1 MLFLSREKTEVQI
14 CVFVCMFNA
23 SGDETPTESSTTSL
37 NALRQVCYSAAV
49 SPRAL
54 SQNFAFWVSVETS
67 KLAIYVL
74 KVCDE
79 TKTWIVSRVPDKSS
93 QTY

>member
-1 MLFLSREKTEVQI
+1 MCL
-14 CVFVCMFNA
+14 CVCVCVFNA

-37 NALRQVCYSAAV
+37 NALGQVCYSAAV
-49 SPRAL
+49 GPRAL
-54 SQNFAFWVSVETS
+54 SQNFAFLVSVEMS
-67 KLAIYVL
+67 KLATYVL

-79 TKTWIVSRVPDKSS
+79 TKTWTVPRVPDKSS